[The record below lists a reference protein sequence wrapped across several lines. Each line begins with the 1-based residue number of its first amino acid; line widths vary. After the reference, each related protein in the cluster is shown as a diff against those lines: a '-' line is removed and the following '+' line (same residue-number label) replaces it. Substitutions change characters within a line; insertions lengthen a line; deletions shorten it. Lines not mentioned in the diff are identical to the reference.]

1 MFAFF
6 EKVCYNGISKKNF
19 NPNGVKI
26 MKNNDLT
33 KKEKVVFDYLVQY
46 IEENGYAPS
55 VRDIVASLGIKST
68 SSVHLYLHNLE
79 AKGFIEQDPGKKRTL
94 RICAPYAKVF
104 GKVPL
109 LGSITAGSPILAVEN
124 FDGYVDLPWNSAKYS
139 SEELFGLK
147 VRGESMIEAGIFD
160 GDIVI
165 VRKATYAENGQI
177 VVALIEDEATVKTF
191 YKEGG
196 HFRLQPENRTMSPII
211 VDDVA
216 LLGIVIASFRQYE

>member
-1 MFAFF
+1 
-6 EKVCYNGISKKNF
+6 
-19 NPNGVKI
+19 
-26 MKNNDLT
+26 MKSNDLT
-33 KKEKVVFDYLVQY
+33 KKEKLVFDYLVQS
-46 IEENGYAPS
+46 INENGYAPS

-79 AKGFIEQDPGKKRTL
+79 AKGFIEQDAGKKRTL
-94 RICAPYAKVF
+94 RICAPYAKGA

-139 SEELFGLK
+139 TEELFALK
-147 VRGESMIEAGIFD
+147 VKGESMIEAGIFD
-160 GDIVI
+160 GDVVI
-165 VRKATYAENGQI
+165 VRKCAYADNGQI

-191 YKEGG
+191 YKEDG
-196 HFRLQPENRTMSPII
+196 HFRLQPENRTMEPII

-216 LLGIVIASFRQYE
+216 LLGTVVASFRQYE